1 MTRALILCDL
11 GFGDGTKGAT
21 VDFLTRSQG
30 FRPIVRYTGG
40 PQARHFVTTP
50 QGVVHGF
57 AQCCSGMFVPDTS
70 SILSSSMLVDLIALQ
85 GEIRVLE
92 KLTGQPIWERV
103 VLDPSSTLVT
113 PFHAIIGQLMEL
125 RRGEKRHGSCGMGV
139 GQSVFERETE
149 RELTIQKLFEGDG
162 RGLLTKWQKQM
173 EELIACTKKDFPHLG
188 EACDVATAFFHQY
201 LDASYLLGIYG
212 DILQR
217 APCKITDT
225 IACVR
230 KLIRDGHDLFF
241 EGAQG
246 ALLDRKQ
253 GFFPFVTKTPT
264 TYHGAFRFLSGLNVK
279 VEKMGVLR
287 AYMHR
292 HGAGPLVTEDSR
304 FASKMHDRN
313 NAPNPWQGSM
323 RFGHPD
329 LLLWRYGLALNDGVD
344 TLAISCLDELTGT
357 DPIRICTSY
366 QYSGKE
372 TPEVLNRFFDWDIYE
387 SDTRI
392 TRIRAIG
399 DLTPDDHAKR
409 TSILA
414 QCQPLEWME
423 MPGWHQDIRSTR
435 QLEDLPTEA
444 RRFLNVLEGPK
455 GLHTPISLVSVS
467 PTWEGRMLC

>member
-21 VDFLTRSQG
+21 TDFLARSQG
-30 FRPIVRYTGG
+30 FRSIMRYTGG

-57 AQCCSGMFVPDTS
+57 AQCCSGMFVPGTS

-85 GEIRVLE
+85 GEIQTLE
-92 KLTGQPIWERV
+92 KIIGQPIWERV
-103 VLDPSSTLVT
+103 VLDSSSTLVT
-113 PFHAIIGQLMEL
+113 PFHAVMGQLMEL

-139 GQSVFERETE
+139 GQSVFERKAGQ
-149 RELTIQKLFEGDG
+149 ELTIQKLFEGDG
-162 RGLLTKWQKQM
+162 RRLLVDWQKQM

-188 EACDVATAFFHQY
+188 EACDASTAFFHQY

-212 DILQR
+212 DILQK
-217 APCKITDT
+217 APCRITDT
-225 IACVR
+225 AAYVR
-230 KLIRDGHDLFF
+230 ELVRDGHDLLL

-246 ALLDRKQ
+246 ALLDREQ
-253 GFFPFVTKTPT
+253 GFFPFVTKTCT
-264 TYHGAFRFLSGLNVK
+264 TCHEAQRFLNGLDVRVK
-279 VEKMGVLR
+279 KMGVLR

-292 HGAGPLVTEDSR
+292 HGAGPFVTEDAQ

-313 NAPNPWQGSM
+313 NAPNPWQGPM

-329 LLLWRYGLALNDGVD
+329 LLLWRYGLALNGGVD

-357 DPIRICTSY
+357 DSIRLCTSY

-372 TPEVLNRFFDWDIYE
+372 APEVLNRFFTWDTCC
-387 SDTRI
+387 STTRI
-392 TRIRAIG
+392 TKIRVVS

-409 TSILA
+409 TSILV
-414 QCQPLEWME
+414 QCRPLEWMK
-423 MPGWHQDIRSTR
+423 MSGWHQDIRSAR

-444 RRFLNVLEGPK
+444 RQFLDVLEGPK
-455 GLHTPISLVSVS
+455 GLHTPISIVSVG